1 MSVTL
6 DEARRRAFDAV
17 QRAMTTDYREGDE
30 IEWVFKQPIE
40 IYEAALHA
48 AGFAVVPVEPTEAM
62 LDAGEEDEQ
71 GWRRM
76 PYPRVRL
83 KLHWEAMIAAAKE
96 AGV

>member
-1 MSVTL
+1 MSDARLMQAISYTL
-6 DEARRRAFDAV
+6 GVSVSLDDIAKVRAA
-17 QRAMTTDYREGDE
+17 
-30 IEWVFKQPIE
+30 I
-40 IYEAALHA
+40 HA

-96 AGV
+96 TGDEG

>member
-1 MSVTL
+1 MS
-6 DEARRRAFDAV
+6 ARHVISGAIFVSPDPPDIP
-17 QRAMTTDYREGDE
+17 AMTDA
-30 IEWVFKQPIE
+30 ILS
-40 IYEAALHA
+40 ALHA

-96 AGV
+96 TGDEG

>member
-1 MSVTL
+1 MSVVNVTAKIGDIL
-6 DEARRRAFDAV
+6 AGCRDLSAEDRVAFARLLVRD
-17 QRAMTTDYREGDE
+17 D
-30 IEWVFKQPIE
+30 
-40 IYEAALHA
+40 
-48 AGFAVVPVEPTEAM
+48 GFAVVPVEPTEAM

-96 AGV
+96 TGDEG